1 MRKILVLITM
11 VVTIIMC
18 CGCSNEFTESFNEP
32 EGYAIIMREDGEQK
46 IEFTYHNEGN
56 GYITIHT
63 TEGKCIMSNNITLFF
78 Y

>member
-1 MRKILVLITM
+1 MKKILVLVIM
-11 VVTIIMC
+11 MVTITMC

-46 IEFTYHNEGN
+46 IEFSFHNFGN

-63 TEGKCIMSNNITLFF
+63 TEGQKIISNNITLFF